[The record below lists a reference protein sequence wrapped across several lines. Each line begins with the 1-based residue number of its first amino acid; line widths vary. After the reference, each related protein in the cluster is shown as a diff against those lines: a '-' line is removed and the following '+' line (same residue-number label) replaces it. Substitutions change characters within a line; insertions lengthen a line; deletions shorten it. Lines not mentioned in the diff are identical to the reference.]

1 MRLLAIFLL
10 LLLPFGMARAQSD
23 IHRCVGANGGVI
35 FTDRECSDLNATPAV
50 PAPTAS
56 ASASASEVQTSIAQP
71 PPVLCASDM
80 TQLKQAVVDAFADRN
95 PNRLAGLM
103 LWEGSGRE
111 AVVANIRQFT
121 RMMAHPLVGVR
132 ASEYTSTAPPSSSTS
147 MGTDP
152 SVLSISATPSPSPPQ
167 GESLS
172 VETESDDGSG
182 ATQQTHFGVVRHDG
196 CLWLQPSY

>member
-1 MRLLAIFLL
+1 MRLLAILLL

-23 IHRCVGANGGVI
+23 IHRCVGASGGVI
-35 FTDRECSDLNATPAV
+35 FTDRACSDLNASPAV
-50 PAPTAS
+50 PAPTVS
-56 ASASASEVQTSIAQP
+56 ASASDAPTSIAQP

-111 AVVANIRQFT
+111 AVVANIREFT

-147 MGTDP
+147 TGTDP
-152 SVLSISATPSPSPPQ
+152 SVLSMSATPSPSPPQ
-167 GESLS
+167 GDSLS

-182 ATQQTHFGVVRHDG
+182 ATQETHFGVVRHDG
-196 CLWLQPSY
+196 CLWLEPPY

>member
-1 MRLLAIFLL
+1 MRLLAILLL

-35 FTDRECSDLNATPAV
+35 FTDRACSDLDASPAV

-56 ASASASEVQTSIAQP
+56 ASVSEVPTSIAQP

-80 TQLKQAVVDAFADRN
+80 SQLKQAVVDAFADRN

-103 LWEGSGRE
+103 LWEGAGRE

-132 ASEYTSTAPPSSSTS
+132 ASEYTSTSPPASTTS
-147 MGTDP
+147 TGPDP
-152 SVLSISATPSPSPPQ
+152 SVLSMSATPNPSPPQ
-167 GESLS
+167 GDSLS

-182 ATQQTHFGVVRHDG
+182 ATQETHFGVVRHDG
-196 CLWLQPSY
+196 CLWLEPPY

>member
-10 LLLPFGMARAQSD
+10 LLLPLGMARAQSD

-35 FTDRECSDLNATPAV
+35 FTDRECSDLNASPAV
-50 PAPTAS
+50 PAPTP
-56 ASASASEVQTSIAQP
+56 SASASEAPTGIAQP

-80 TQLKQAVVDAFADRN
+80 TQLKQAVVDAFAERN

-103 LWEGSGRE
+103 LWEGAGRD

-132 ASEYTSTAPPSSSTS
+132 ASEYTSTAPPSASASAGADLSELS
-147 MGTDP
+147 MA
-152 SVLSISATPSPSPPQ
+152 ATPSPSPSQ

-182 ATQQTHFGVVRHDG
+182 TTQETHFGVVRHDG
-196 CLWLQPSY
+196 CLWLEPPY

>member
-1 MRLLAIFLL
+1 MRLLAILLL

-35 FTDRECSDLNATPAV
+35 FTDRACSDLNASPAV
-50 PAPTAS
+50 PAPTVS
-56 ASASASEVQTSIAQP
+56 AGVSEAPTSIAQP

-111 AVVANIRQFT
+111 AVVANIRAFT
-121 RMMAHPLVGVR
+121 HMMAHPLIGVR
-132 ASEYTSTAPPSSSTS
+132 ASEYTSTAPPSPATST
-147 MGTDP
+147 GTDP
-152 SVLSISATPSPSPPQ
+152 SVLSMSANPSPSPPQ
-167 GESLS
+167 GESLA

-182 ATQQTHFGVVRHDG
+182 ATQETHFGVVRHDG
-196 CLWLQPSY
+196 CLWLEPPY

>member
-10 LLLPFGMARAQSD
+10 LLLPFGIARAQSD

-35 FTDRECSDLNATPAV
+35 FTDRACSDLNATPAV

-56 ASASASEVQTSIAQP
+56 AS
-71 PPVLCASDM
+71 ASDM

-103 LWEGSGRE
+103 LWDGSGRE

-147 MGTDP
+147 SGTDP
-152 SVLSISATPSPSPPQ
+152 SELSMSATPSPSPSQ
-167 GESLS
+167 GEFLS
-172 VETESDDGSG
+172 VETESDDGTD
-182 ATQQTHFGVVRHDG
+182 ATQETHFGVVRHDG
-196 CLWLQPSY
+196 CLWLEPSY

>member
-10 LLLPFGMARAQSD
+10 LLLPFGIARAQSD

-35 FTDRECSDLNATPAV
+35 FTDRACSDLNATPAV

-56 ASASASEVQTSIAQP
+56 ASAGEAPTSIAQP

-103 LWEGSGRE
+103 LWDGSGRE

-147 MGTDP
+147 SGTDP
-152 SVLSISATPSPSPPQ
+152 SELSMSATPSPSPSQ
-167 GESLS
+167 GEFLS
-172 VETESDDGSG
+172 VETESDDGTD
-182 ATQQTHFGVVRHDG
+182 ATQETHFGVVRHDG
-196 CLWLQPSY
+196 CLWLEPSY